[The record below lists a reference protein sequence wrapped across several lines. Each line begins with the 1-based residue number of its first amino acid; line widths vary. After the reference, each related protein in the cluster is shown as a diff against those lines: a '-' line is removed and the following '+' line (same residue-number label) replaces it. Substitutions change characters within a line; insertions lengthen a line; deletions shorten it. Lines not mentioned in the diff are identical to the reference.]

1 MRREQRIGRLALV
14 AYSVL
19 GLATVVRAAD
29 TTSHEHMH
37 GRPHAAEPALAYVE
51 QGPVTLPAVSNP
63 HEAGTSPLG
72 HYPERVYV
80 PNTVANTVQVIDPKT
95 FRVIATYKTATEP
108 HHITPS
114 WDLTRLY
121 VNNTKGNALTVI
133 DPSTAKIVGVVPV
146 LDPYNLYFTPDG
158 KYAIVVA
165 ERYERL
171 DFRDPKTWTLVKSVP
186 IPQPGVDHMAFSRDG
201 SYLVTSTEY
210 SGTLIKVD
218 LARLEVAATM
228 KVGGLPIDV
237 VRVPGSNLMYVANQK
252 KNGVH
257 VIDPDLWKEITFIP
271 TGKGTHGILLS
282 HDRKSLYVSNRLG
295 GSISIIDVA
304 SKKVVNKW
312 NIGGSPDMG
321 QLSPD
326 GKQFWI
332 TGRYHGEVAVI
343 DTTSGQVIRSIHTDA
358 GPHGLTYFPTSAAAH
373 SVGHNG
379 IYLED

>member
-1 MRREQRIGRLALV
+1 MKRALWIGRRGVV
-14 AYSVL
+14 ACLVL
-19 GLATVVRAAD
+19 GLAAVAQAAD
-29 TTSHEHMH
+29 MASHEHMH
-37 GRPHAAEPALAYVE
+37 HGPAAGPAPAYE
-51 QGPVTLPAVSNP
+51 EKGPVTLPAVANP
-63 HEAGTSPLG
+63 HQTGTSPLD
-72 HYPERVYV
+72 HYPARVYV
-80 PNTVANTVQVIDPKT
+80 PNTVANTVQVIDPGT

-121 VNNTKGNALTVI
+121 INNTKGNSLTVI
-133 DPSTAKIVGVVPV
+133 DPSTAKIVGEIPV

-186 IPQPGVDHMAFSRDG
+186 ISQPGVDHMAFSRDG

-210 SGTLIKVD
+210 SGTLVKVD
-218 LARLEVAATM
+218 LGKLEVAATM

-257 VIDPDLWKEITFIP
+257 VIDPDQWKEIAFIP

-282 HDRKSLYVSNRLG
+282 HDRKLLYVSNRLG
-295 GSISIIDVA
+295 GSISVIDVA
-304 SKKVVNKW
+304 STKVVKEW
-312 NIGGSPDMG
+312 KIGGSPDMG

-343 DTTSGQVIRSIHTDA
+343 DTKSGDVIRSIRTDA
-358 GPHGLTYFPTSAAAH
+358 GPHGLTYFPNSSAAH